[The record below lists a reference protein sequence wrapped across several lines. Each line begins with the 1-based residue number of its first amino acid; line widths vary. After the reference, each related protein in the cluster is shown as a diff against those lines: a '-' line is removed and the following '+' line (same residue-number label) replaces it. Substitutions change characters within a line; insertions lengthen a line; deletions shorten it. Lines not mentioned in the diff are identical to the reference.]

1 MACSHAFLLIRL
13 SVVAPV
19 VCVFDSDGDR
29 VVELLKK
36 YAGEWKKHHLAIN
49 IAIDEG
55 GNLVDADKRNFSDY
69 FGLKLSLTPDKMETS
84 QELSESIAYKTN
96 LYFLQQLVPHSRKN
110 KV

>member
-1 MACSHAFLLIRL
+1 MACSRAFLLIRL
-13 SVVAPV
+13 SVVAPG

-55 GNLVDADKRNFSDY
+55 GTWLMQIK
-69 FGLKLSLTPDKMETS
+69 G
-84 QELSESIAYKTN
+84 I
-96 LYFLQQLVPHSRKN
+96 FLIISA
-110 KV
+110 